1 MNVIGSVEVNDC
13 ITGHCVDP
21 GGNAGLGRIKSI
33 YFTVYLDEYVGT
45 QVLCV
50 LNLIDVVSDIG
61 KNLVVILFIY
71 LFISKHSS
79 HEQPPDKCDT
89 LFQYKELKEII
100 QGHRHL
106 KGVFMVE
113 NFEYYKVFY
122 YVGKLGSITGAAKE
136 LSISQPAV
144 TQSVHQLEKALGC
157 SLFQR
162 TSRGMKFTSEGELL
176 YRYVERGY
184 EQIDLGEHRLRQMQH
199 LDAGEVRIGAS
210 DMTLRF
216 FLLPFLEKF
225 HELYPGIKVT
235 VTNGPTPETLD
246 YLDDD
251 KIDFGVISTPFAEKE
266 GYNFFRV
273 STIED
278 TFVAGRRF
286 IQYKNRML
294 DFSDLK
300 NIPLIL
306 LEGNSSTRNYIDNFL
321 QSYNVDIRP
330 EFELS
335 TSDMIVQFALRNLG
349 VGCVVKSF
357 AQEYLDSG
365 VLFELRFKSLIPKRD
380 ICVITD
386 ETRPLSI
393 AASRLLEL
401 IRQ

>member
-1 MNVIGSVEVNDC
+1 
-13 ITGHCVDP
+13 
-21 GGNAGLGRIKSI
+21 
-33 YFTVYLDEYVGT
+33 
-45 QVLCV
+45 
-50 LNLIDVVSDIG
+50 
-61 KNLVVILFIY
+61 
-71 LFISKHSS
+71 
-79 HEQPPDKCDT
+79 
-89 LFQYKELKEII
+89 
-100 QGHRHL
+100 
-106 KGVFMVE
+106 MVE

-184 EQIDLGEHRLRQMQH
+184 EQIDLGEHRLRQIQH

>member
-1 MNVIGSVEVNDC
+1 
-13 ITGHCVDP
+13 
-21 GGNAGLGRIKSI
+21 
-33 YFTVYLDEYVGT
+33 
-45 QVLCV
+45 
-50 LNLIDVVSDIG
+50 
-61 KNLVVILFIY
+61 
-71 LFISKHSS
+71 
-79 HEQPPDKCDT
+79 
-89 LFQYKELKEII
+89 
-100 QGHRHL
+100 
-106 KGVFMVE
+106 MVE

-184 EQIDLGEHRLRQMQH
+184 EQIELGEQRLRQMQH

-235 VTNGPTPETLD
+235 VTNGPTPETLE
-246 YLDDD
+246 YLEDD
-251 KIDFGVISTPFAEKE
+251 KIDFGVISTPFNEKE
-266 GYNFFRV
+266 NYNFFRV
-273 STIED
+273 SSIED

-286 IQYKNRML
+286 IQYKNKML
-294 DFSDLK
+294 DFSDLQS
-300 NIPLIL
+300 IPLIL
-306 LEGNSSTRNYIDNFL
+306 LESNSSTRNYINNFL
-321 QSYNVDIRP
+321 NSHGVDIQP

-365 VLFELRFKSLIPKRD
+365 VLFELRFNSVLPKRD

-393 AASRLLEL
+393 AASKLVEL
-401 IRQ
+401 IRS

>member
-1 MNVIGSVEVNDC
+1 
-13 ITGHCVDP
+13 
-21 GGNAGLGRIKSI
+21 
-33 YFTVYLDEYVGT
+33 
-45 QVLCV
+45 
-50 LNLIDVVSDIG
+50 
-61 KNLVVILFIY
+61 
-71 LFISKHSS
+71 
-79 HEQPPDKCDT
+79 
-89 LFQYKELKEII
+89 
-100 QGHRHL
+100 
-106 KGVFMVE
+106 MVE

-401 IRQ
+401 IRE

>member
-1 MNVIGSVEVNDC
+1 
-13 ITGHCVDP
+13 
-21 GGNAGLGRIKSI
+21 
-33 YFTVYLDEYVGT
+33 
-45 QVLCV
+45 
-50 LNLIDVVSDIG
+50 
-61 KNLVVILFIY
+61 
-71 LFISKHSS
+71 
-79 HEQPPDKCDT
+79 
-89 LFQYKELKEII
+89 
-100 QGHRHL
+100 
-106 KGVFMVE
+106 MVE

-184 EQIDLGEHRLRQMQH
+184 EQIDLGEHRLRQIQH

-349 VGCVVKSF
+349 VGCVVKNF

>member
-1 MNVIGSVEVNDC
+1 
-13 ITGHCVDP
+13 
-21 GGNAGLGRIKSI
+21 
-33 YFTVYLDEYVGT
+33 
-45 QVLCV
+45 
-50 LNLIDVVSDIG
+50 
-61 KNLVVILFIY
+61 
-71 LFISKHSS
+71 
-79 HEQPPDKCDT
+79 
-89 LFQYKELKEII
+89 
-100 QGHRHL
+100 
-106 KGVFMVE
+106 MVE
-113 NFEYYKVFY
+113 NLEYYKVFY
-122 YVGKLGSITGAAKE
+122 HVGKLSSITMAAKE

-144 TQSVHQLEKALGC
+144 SQSIHQLEKALGC

-184 EQIDLGEHRLRQMQH
+184 EQIELGEQRLRQMQH

-235 VTNGPTPETLD
+235 VTNGPTPETLE
-246 YLDDD
+246 YLDEDR
-251 KIDFGVISTPFAEKE
+251 IDFGVISTPFTEKE
-266 GYNFFRV
+266 GYNYFPV

-278 TFVAGRRF
+278 IFVAGRRF

-300 NIPLIL
+300 KIPLVL

-321 QSYNVDIRP
+321 SEHGVDIQP

-349 VGCVVKSF
+349 VGCVVKDF

-365 VLFELRFKSLIPKRD
+365 VLFELRFNSVIPKRQ
-380 ICVITD
+380 ICVITN
-386 ETRPLSI
+386 ESRPLSI

-401 IRQ
+401 IHE

>member
-1 MNVIGSVEVNDC
+1 
-13 ITGHCVDP
+13 
-21 GGNAGLGRIKSI
+21 
-33 YFTVYLDEYVGT
+33 
-45 QVLCV
+45 
-50 LNLIDVVSDIG
+50 
-61 KNLVVILFIY
+61 
-71 LFISKHSS
+71 
-79 HEQPPDKCDT
+79 
-89 LFQYKELKEII
+89 
-100 QGHRHL
+100 
-106 KGVFMVE
+106 MVE

-184 EQIDLGEHRLRQMQH
+184 EQIDLGEHRLRQIQH

-349 VGCVVKSF
+349 VGCVVKNF

-401 IRQ
+401 ISQ

>member
-1 MNVIGSVEVNDC
+1 
-13 ITGHCVDP
+13 
-21 GGNAGLGRIKSI
+21 
-33 YFTVYLDEYVGT
+33 
-45 QVLCV
+45 
-50 LNLIDVVSDIG
+50 
-61 KNLVVILFIY
+61 
-71 LFISKHSS
+71 
-79 HEQPPDKCDT
+79 
-89 LFQYKELKEII
+89 
-100 QGHRHL
+100 
-106 KGVFMVE
+106 MVE
-113 NFEYYKVFY
+113 NLEYYKVFY
-122 YVGKLGSITGAAKE
+122 YVGKLGSITLAAKE

-144 TQSVHQLEKALGC
+144 TQSIHQLERSLEC
-157 SLFQR
+157 TLFQR
-162 TSRGMKFTSEGELL
+162 TSRGMKLTSEGDLL

-184 EQIDLGEHRLRQMQH
+184 EQIDLGIQRLRQIQH
-199 LDAGEVRIGAS
+199 LGAGEVRIGAS

-235 VTNGPTPETLD
+235 VTNGPTPETLQ

-266 GYNFFRV
+266 GYNYFPV
-273 STIED
+273 SNIED

-286 IQYKNRML
+286 IQYKNKTL

-300 NIPLIL
+300 KMPLIL
-306 LEGNSSTRNYIDNFL
+306 LEANSSTRNYINNFL
-321 QSYNVDIRP
+321 SSHDVDIQP

-349 VGCVVKSF
+349 VGCVVKDF
-357 AQEYLDSG
+357 AKEYLDSG
-365 VLFELRFKSLIPKRD
+365 MLFELRFNSLIPKRQ

-401 IRQ
+401 IHTI